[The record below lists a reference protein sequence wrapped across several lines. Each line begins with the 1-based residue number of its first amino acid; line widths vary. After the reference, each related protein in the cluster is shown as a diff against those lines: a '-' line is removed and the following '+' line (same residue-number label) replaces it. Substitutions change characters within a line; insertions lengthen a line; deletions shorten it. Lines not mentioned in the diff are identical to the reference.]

1 MGPEKAAVRTSV
13 DLVPDLLPDLVPA
26 AVMALR
32 PVFEPVHYLLAVV
45 GCLFE
50 QSTDCAL

>member
-1 MGPEKAAVRTSV
+1 MGSEMPVQASV

-26 AVMALR
+26 AVVTLR
-32 PVFEPVHYLLAVV
+32 PVFGPVHYLLVV
-45 GCLFE
+45 VSCLFE